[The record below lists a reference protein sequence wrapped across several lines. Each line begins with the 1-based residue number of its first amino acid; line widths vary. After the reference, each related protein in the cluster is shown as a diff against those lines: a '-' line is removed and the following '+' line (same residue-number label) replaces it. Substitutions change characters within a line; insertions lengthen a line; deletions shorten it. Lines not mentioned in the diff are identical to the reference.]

1 MGCTASK
8 LDNEDTVRRCKD
20 RRRYMKD
27 AVYARHHL
35 AAAHSDYCRSLRL
48 TGSMVW
54 DRILDTPKSAIF
66 TCLRELMRSK
76 GRRGSDGR
84 NRTLD
89 DVWVVDVAEDLD
101 FTADL
106 TADGVFVVAVND
118 GGGGGDDG
126 DQFRRR

>member
-20 RRRYMKD
+20 HRRYMKD
-27 AVYARHHL
+27 AIYARHHL
-35 AAAHSDYCRSLRL
+35 AAAHSDYCLEVVKAGEDL
-48 TGSMVW
+48 TGE
-54 DRILDTPKSAIF
+54 I
-66 TCLRELMRSK
+66 
-76 GRRGSDGR
+76 GR

-126 DQFRRR
+126 DQFRRQ